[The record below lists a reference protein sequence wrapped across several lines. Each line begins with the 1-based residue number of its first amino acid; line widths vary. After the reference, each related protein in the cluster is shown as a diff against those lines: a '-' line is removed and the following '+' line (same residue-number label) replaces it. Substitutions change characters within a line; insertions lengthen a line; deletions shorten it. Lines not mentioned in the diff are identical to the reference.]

1 MREQSRELQALAE
14 HRTYADC
21 TTRLGRGQF
30 AAPIHRKRRK
40 IDDVNR
46 SEATLPRLGEP
57 IAPFTAELVCP
68 TISSVQHSMQRGI
81 VFDYVLRGAS
91 SRELVE
97 LLRILQIR
105 IDDVCDTAE

>member
-1 MREQSRELQALAE
+1 
-14 HRTYADC
+14 
-21 TTRLGRGQF
+21 
-30 AAPIHRKRRK
+30 
-40 IDDVNR
+40 
-46 SEATLPRLGEP
+46 
-57 IAPFTAELVCP
+57 
-68 TISSVQHSMQRGI
+68 VQHSMQRGI